1 LPAPVVARAQQILG
15 NLERTEFD
23 REGRPRLAH
32 ADEPVA
38 AGRQLPLFS
47 GPDQAVLAEL
57 RRVDVDGLTPLQA
70 LALLAE
76 IKRRLA

>member
-1 LPAPVVARAQQILG
+1 VRAQEILG

-32 ADEPVA
+32 AENEPPA

-47 GPDQAVLAEL
+47 GRDESVLQDLRAADPDS
-57 RRVDVDGLTPLQA
+57 LTPLQA

-76 IKRRLA
+76 LKKRLG